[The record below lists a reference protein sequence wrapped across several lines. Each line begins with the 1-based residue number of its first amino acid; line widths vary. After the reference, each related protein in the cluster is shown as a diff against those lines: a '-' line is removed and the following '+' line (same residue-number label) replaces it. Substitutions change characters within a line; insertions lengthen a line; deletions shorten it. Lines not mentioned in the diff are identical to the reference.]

1 VSARPRVAATCRWL
15 AVLPGAFIGAGVL
28 QAVLIVAHPL
38 LIGDAHSHL
47 GQLLTRTFVN
57 VAFGAAV
64 VGIAS
69 AIAPSHKVAAAI
81 TVAALFIAAS
91 AGVWLTRIDVRAGWD
106 GYATIVSVIA
116 VVVTAVDI
124 ARRQPCSRHAALSA
138 TRR

>member
-1 VSARPRVAATCRWL
+1 M
-15 AVLPGAFIGAGVL
+15 L
-28 QAVLIVAHPL
+28 QAMLIVAHPL
-38 LIGDAHSHL
+38 LIGESHSHL
-47 GQLLTRTFVN
+47 GQLLMRAFVN

-91 AGVWLTRIDVRAGWD
+91 AGVWLTRTDVRAGWD

-124 ARRQPCSRHAALSA
+124 TRRQPGSRHAALAA